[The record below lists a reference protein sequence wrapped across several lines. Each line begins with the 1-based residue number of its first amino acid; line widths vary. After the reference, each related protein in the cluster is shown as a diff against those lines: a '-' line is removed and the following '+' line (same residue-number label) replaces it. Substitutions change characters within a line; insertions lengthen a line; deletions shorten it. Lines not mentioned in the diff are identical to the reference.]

1 MQVQVT
7 GKHIEITPGLRSFV
21 AGKMAKL
28 EEFYPAVKKVAV
40 ILVVEKYRHTAEIHF
55 HADRAEM
62 SAKKTTKD
70 MYASI
75 EQCLEALENQASKH
89 KDRLH
94 TQGAHRRADQK
105 MAKLSAKAS
114 AKKPKPAAEIEEPK
128 RSKPRVVRVKNPA
141 TKPMSL
147 EDATNML
154 AQNGEGFVFYVDA
167 RSGGTQLLF
176 IREDGSVG
184 LMEA

>member
-28 EEFYPAVKKVAV
+28 EDYYPAVKKVAV

-55 HADRAEM
+55 RADHAEM

-75 EQCLEALENQASKH
+75 DQCLDALEQQASKR

-94 TQGAHRRADQK
+94 TSGAMRRAGQRLD
-105 MAKLSAKAS
+105 KLSAKAGRKTKAGLTEAPE
-114 AKKPKPAAEIEEPK
+114 AKRARTKV
-128 RSKPRVVRVKNPA
+128 SRVKNPA
-141 TKPMSL
+141 TKPMSM
-147 EDATNML
+147 EDAASLL
-154 AQNGEGFVFYVDA
+154 ADAKESFVLYKDA
-167 RSGGTQLLF
+167 LSGQAQVLF
-176 IREDGSVG
+176 RRDDGSLG